1 MKTFSPP
8 RISLGIAILMM
19 AVGAQRVSATTITT
33 YTYTGNDFTS
43 ASAPYTT
50 GDSVQGSFTIAT
62 LGDNLA
68 LGPITPTNFSFT
80 DGVTTYDQTG
90 NGVGYFDV
98 ETDAS
103 GSVVVWEIQIFGH
116 GNTVVDIYNFGTTRF
131 DIGANLGT
139 GKEGQSSAAGT
150 WAVGTVPEPSTF
162 VLIPTGLALAVL
174 ARKRKIQGKKGRLDS
189 RTVN

>member
-68 LGPITPTNFSFT
+68 FGQITPLSFSFS

-90 NGVGYFDV
+90 
-98 ETDAS
+98 A
-103 GSVVVWEIQIFGH
+103 
-116 GNTVVDIYNFGTTRF
+116 TVVDFYVET
-131 DIGANLGT
+131 GATGALVNWLIDLTDLGSDRSIEVGRYSEDYGDGEWVGGFAT
-139 GKEGQSSAAGT
+139 VVAANGEPGV
-150 WAVGTVPEPSTF
+150 WGTVPEPSTF
-162 VLIPTGLALAVL
+162 VLIPTGLLALALL
-174 ARKRKIQGKKGRLDS
+174 ARKRKIQGNRP
-189 RTVN
+189 TPQ